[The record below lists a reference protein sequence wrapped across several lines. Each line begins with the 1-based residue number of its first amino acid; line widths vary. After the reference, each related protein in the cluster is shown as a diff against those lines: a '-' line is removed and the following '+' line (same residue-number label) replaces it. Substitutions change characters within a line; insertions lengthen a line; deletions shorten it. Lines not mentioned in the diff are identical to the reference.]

1 MLLAADVSGDTDT
14 QLLQPVAVEVALDS
28 DVASGSGFV
37 AGDAN
42 GDGLL
47 QPIDVLLIINAVNAD
62 GEMTL
67 MAGDPMDV
75 NVDGWLTLDDASVAI
90 AHLAAAMSTPSGSP
104 QPTVEPQA
112 YDYDS
117 SDTVDTFAASASS
130 SMEPDTEPSASTSFS
145 FVPSPSFEPT
155 PSPSDE
161 PTPSPS
167 PLCLVLQTPTP
178 SPASDPIGAP
188 DATPNDDGPARVP
201 DWPVLNAIPPG
212 QLHDGMTEFEMGGK
226 YGVGRYTI
234 TRQLECVPLKIEY
247 HAALS
252 AIDAEI
258 TVEFKNG
265 WIFKHSAIP
274 QARLLKHEQL
284 HWSMAVYIAEKFDA
298 IAKDVWATGTGVAE
312 HEAKSNARMW
322 ANMKLDEINALHV
335 SFQQRIQSRYDAET
349 NGGELPQPGA
359 FDHQLDWE
367 ATWQRKIDIDFD
379 VYKNDH
385 PELQPLPI

>member
-1 MLLAADVSGDTDT
+1 VLLAADVSGDTDT
-14 QLLQPVAVEVALDS
+14 QLLQPVAVEVALES

-67 MAGDPMDV
+67 LAGDPMDV
-75 NVDGWLTLDDASVAI
+75 NVDGWLTLD
-90 AHLAAAMSTPSGSP
+90 
-104 QPTVEPQA
+104 
-112 YDYDS
+112 
-117 SDTVDTFAASASS
+117 
-130 SMEPDTEPSASTSFS
+130 
-145 FVPSPSFEPT
+145 
-155 PSPSDE
+155 
-161 PTPSPS
+161 
-167 PLCLVLQTPTP
+167 
-178 SPASDPIGAP
+178 DPIGAP

-201 DWPVLNAIPPG
+201 DWPVLNALPPG

-234 TRQLECVPLKIEY
+234 TRQLECVPLRIEY

-298 IAKDVWATGTGVAE
+298 IAKDVWATGTGVTE
-312 HEAKSNARMW
+312 HEAKNNARMW